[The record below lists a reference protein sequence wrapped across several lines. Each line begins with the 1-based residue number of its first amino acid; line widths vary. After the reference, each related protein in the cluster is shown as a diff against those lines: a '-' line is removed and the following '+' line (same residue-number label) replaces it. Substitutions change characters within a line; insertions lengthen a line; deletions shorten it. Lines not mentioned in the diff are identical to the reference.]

1 MYFETVM
8 IPRMAPLSSSFR
20 YLRLAKMLV
29 WVSMIR
35 RSPNPVKTN
44 GLNVFL
50 CVDDDDS
57 VEFDLQK
64 KIHQRFTIQTEM
76 KRRRGR
82 EQILNTECVPCEAA
96 MYLDVLRP
104 VLRIESM
111 IQLGAYPSKDMPYLY
126 RKRIL
131 TSTSEGCDQWMVLIV
146 REIQEL
152 VVPIA
157 PPVGFQPCCELIR
170 IGWILDMI
178 DQGLCESSTVST
190 VVVEG

>member
-1 MYFETVM
+1 MGLDDQT
-8 IPRMAPLSSSFR
+8 ITQSHC
-20 YLRLAKMLV
+20 
-29 WVSMIR
+29 
-35 RSPNPVKTN
+35 TN

-82 EQILNTECVPCEAA
+82 EQILNTVVPCEAA

-111 IQLGAYPSKDMPYLY
+111 IQLGAYPSKDTISVQEEDPHAPPPKDATNGWCSLFA
-126 RKRIL
+126 
-131 TSTSEGCDQWMVLIV
+131 S
-146 REIQEL
+146 IQEL

-178 DQGLCESSTVST
+178 DQGLCESFH
-190 VVVEG
+190 GLDGCR